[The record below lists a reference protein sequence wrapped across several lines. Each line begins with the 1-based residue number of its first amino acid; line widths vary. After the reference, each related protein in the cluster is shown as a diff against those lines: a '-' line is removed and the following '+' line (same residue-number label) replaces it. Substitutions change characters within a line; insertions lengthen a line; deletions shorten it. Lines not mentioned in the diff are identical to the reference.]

1 MKPVLSVI
9 SAFLL
14 LAFASTAVL
23 AYSGSEC
30 EVNDCSKPGPN
41 KAGSTTSK
49 GQPKTKAA
57 LKEDAKEGAKDEA
70 KAQSKAKLVEKTPA
84 SLREVSGFFK

>member
-14 LAFASTAVL
+14 LAVASTSAL

-41 KAGSTTSK
+41 KATSTTAK
-49 GQPKTKAA
+49 GQAKTKAE
-57 LKEDAKEGAKDEA
+57 LKEASKEEA
-70 KAQSKAKLVEKTPA
+70 KTQSKAKVMEKSP
-84 SLREVSGFFK
+84 SPLREVSGFFK

>member
-14 LAFASTAVL
+14 LAVVSTSVH

-41 KAGSTTSK
+41 KASSTTAK
-49 GQPKTKAA
+49 GQPKTKAE
-57 LKEDAKEGAKDEA
+57 LKEASKEEA
-70 KAQSKAKLVEKTPA
+70 KTQSKAKLVEKSP
-84 SLREVSGFFK
+84 SPLREVSGFFK